1 MLGRG
6 VDLGVSSAFVYL
18 DLFLGQVLHELLHK
32 SRLTLAVDQIDLH
45 LIQLADM
52 GGAVGHEVFAH
63 QKVID
68 AVADEREVQRR
79 N

>member
-6 VDLGVSSAFVYL
+6 VDLGVSAAFIYL
-18 DLFLGQVLHELLHK
+18 DLLLTQMRQELLHK
-32 SRLTLAVDQIDLH
+32 SCLTLAVNQIDLH

-52 GGAVGHEVFAH
+52 GGAVGHEVLAH
-63 QKVID
+63 QKIID
-68 AVADEREVQRR
+68 AVADERKIQRR

>member
-6 VDLGVSSAFVYL
+6 VDLGVSAAFIYL
-18 DLFLGQVLHELLHK
+18 DLFLTQMRHELLHEN
-32 SRLTLAVDQIDLH
+32 RLTLAIDQIDLH
-45 LIQLADM
+45 LVQLADM
-52 GGAVGHEVFAH
+52 GGAVGHEVLAH
-63 QKVID
+63 QKIVD